1 MNKRLFAAVAVT
13 VLCLAAPAS
22 AQVGAG
28 VGPGG
33 AGVQVGPFGAGVGP
47 GYGWGPRDRWDR
59 SRQTYGYDRSYDG
72 GDCRVT
78 RQRVVTPSGRRI
90 IRTQR
95 VCD

>member
-59 SRQTYGYDRSYDG
+59 RQTYGYDRSYGG
-72 GDCRVT
+72 GDCRVM

-90 IRTQR
+90 TRTQR